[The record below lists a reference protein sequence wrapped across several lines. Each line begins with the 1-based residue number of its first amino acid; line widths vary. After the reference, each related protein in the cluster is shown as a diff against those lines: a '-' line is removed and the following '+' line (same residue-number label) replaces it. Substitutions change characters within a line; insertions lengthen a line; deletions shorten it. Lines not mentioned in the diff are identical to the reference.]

1 MNSKVQAYRDYLSAS
16 GSKAPRWHFER
27 MALGFNDATKYD
39 EFFNADNTD
48 EISKFLREVLQNI
61 LDAGSAS
68 AHFAFRN
75 IHVDDLEAMLYSEIV
90 TRAGSIEGPVD
101 RARIE
106 SFADEDG
113 FVRCLEINDGGCG
126 LGGAFNRAPRAG
138 ERPGGYQAF
147 SGGFQNSS
155 KINDNSGG
163 SKGLGRSQII
173 CASTLHTI
181 AAYSR
186 REDGVALAF
195 ALALLSFN
203 KFEGLDYRPYGQLL
217 IDNSED
223 QDPSVPP
230 LENDA
235 AVAFLAALGSGRDPA
250 AKGTCLILPSIRSDF
265 TVESF
270 MKRLVQEHIYAI
282 LTGMLRIKVEEGEE
296 SYIIDKDSIL
306 DLAADPVFGNSDNL
320 RSEELVHCIL
330 SVRKL
335 IDARDTPRD
344 IGEPGRIERASF
356 SNDLIEILGSELS
369 SGTAVSARAKF
380 HPRERLRGEATETE
394 EGHITFSVVHDP
406 ALKSGYCI
414 HVRDRLSTFSAA
426 EPGYGIMVTSAGD
439 GVARMLRDSED
450 PSHTKWIASRAAGIW
465 PLNKCNQ
472 IIPSF
477 KNGGQLF
484 LEALTRR
491 VADQESNGFASLF
504 SMPLEAGQRSVKG
517 SGEENGKRED
527 QVNPVV
533 PLPVEDP
540 DLFAVS
546 MVPACGD
553 DKQGFRLSLTEA
565 ARENLASDG
574 IVVLQAAYAVTK
586 GSPKWDKHSIADFD
600 FDDFEFRSKNGR
612 VRPVGPNSIEI
623 TNMRPDFELI
633 GLGDFNELR
642 GVVFQYTKQAS

>member
-1 MNSKVQAYRDYLSAS
+1 M
-16 GSKAPRWHFER
+16 PRWHFER

-48 EISKFLREVLQNI
+48 DITKFLREVLQNI
-61 LDAGSAS
+61 LDAGSTS
-68 AHFAFRN
+68 AHFAFRK

-113 FVRCLEINDGGCG
+113 YVRCLEINDGGCG
-126 LGGAFNRAPRAG
+126 LGGAFKRAPRAG

-181 AAYSR
+181 AAYTR
-186 REDGVALAF
+186 RDDGVALAF

-203 KFEGLDYRPYGQLL
+203 QFEGIDYRPYGQLL
-217 IDNSED
+217 IDNAGD
-223 QDPSVPP
+223 ADPSVPP

-235 AVAFLAALGSGRDPA
+235 AVAFLAALGSERDPSA
-250 AKGTCLILPSIRSDF
+250 RGTCLILPSIRSDF

-270 MKRLVQEHIYAI
+270 MKRLVKEQIYTI
-282 LTGMLRIKVEEGEE
+282 LTGMLRVKVEEDGEA
-296 SYIIDKDSIL
+296 YVIDRDSLL
-306 DLAADPVFGNSDNL
+306 DLAADPVFGNSDEFK
-320 RSEELVHCIL
+320 SDELVSRIL
-330 SVRKL
+330 SVREL
-335 IDARDTPRD
+335 IKARENPRD
-344 IGEPGRIERASF
+344 IGVVGRIERASF
-356 SNDLIEILGSELS
+356 SNDLIEILGSELA
-369 SGTAVSARAKF
+369 SGTAVSTRAKF
-380 HPRERLRGEATETE
+380 LPRERIRGEATETE
-394 EGHITFSVVHDP
+394 EGHMTFTVVHDP
-406 ALKSGYCI
+406 NLKQGYCV
-414 HVRDRLSTFSAA
+414 HVRDRLSTFSEAV
-426 EPGYGIMVTSAGD
+426 PGYGIMVTSADD

-517 SGEENGKRED
+517 SGEENGKREEPE
-527 QVNPVV
+527 NPNV

-540 DLFAVS
+540 DLFSVS
-546 MVPACGD
+546 MVPACGG
-553 DKQGFRLSLTEA
+553 DKQGFRLSLTDA

-574 IVVLQAAYAVTK
+574 VVVLQAAYAVTK
-586 GSPKWDKHSIADFD
+586 GSPKWEKHSIADFD
-600 FDDFEFRSKNGR
+600 FDAFEFRSKHGR
-612 VRPVGPNSIEI
+612 VRPIGPNSIEI
-623 TNMRPDFELI
+623 TNMRPDFELV

-642 GVVFQYTKQAS
+642 GVVFQYTKQAA